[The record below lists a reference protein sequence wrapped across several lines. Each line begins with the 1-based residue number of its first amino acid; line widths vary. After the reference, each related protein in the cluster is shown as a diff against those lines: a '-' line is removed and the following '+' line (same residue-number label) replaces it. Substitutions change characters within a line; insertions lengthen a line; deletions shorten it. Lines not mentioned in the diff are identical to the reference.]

1 MTDDSPGTSR
11 RRVLRALGASGAA
24 AVGTAGIGAAQSG
37 NTDYTARMVVPQAED
52 FTDNYTGVFVFV
64 EQQSTAE
71 LDAQEIANCEFDGTW
86 SPEELEAFNGRLVDQ
101 IEDDHKDIPTQI
113 YTKADSG
120 VSPGA
125 LYVIN
130 RTYPC
135 PEEYIGL
142 ETEQIR
148 SEDLPQNGSELTG
161 TATETT
167 NGGGPGFGVAGA
179 VAGVGGLAGLVR
191 LLRSDGEE

>member
-1 MTDDSPGTSR
+1 MTDDTSPTVSR

-24 AVGTAGIGAAQSG
+24 AVGAAGIGAAQSDG
-37 NTDYTARMVVPQAED
+37 TDYTAHMVIPQAEE

-71 LDAQEIANCEFDGTW
+71 LDAQEIANCDFDATW

-101 IEDDHKDIPTQI
+101 IENDHKDIPTQI

-130 RTYPC
+130 RTYTC
-135 PEEYIGL
+135 PEAYIGL
-142 ETEQIR
+142 GVEQIR
-148 SEDLPQNGSELTG
+148 SDDLPQNGTNGGETV
-161 TATETT
+161 TETT
-167 NGGGPGFGVAGA
+167 DGGGPGFGVAGA
-179 VAGVGGLAGLVR
+179 IAGVGGLAGLAR
-191 LLRSDGEE
+191 ALRNGEE